1 MLESFLILPIYRR
14 VVDRRTMAADV
25 ICRLLVAPTLHIVQW
40 LYGAD
45 CKVVNSLRSFYS
57 A

>member
-14 VVDRRTMAADV
+14 VVDRRTVAVDV
-25 ICRLLVAPTLHIVQW
+25 ICRLLVAPTLHTVQW
-40 LYGAD
+40 LYGAA
-45 CKVVNSLRSFYS
+45 CKVVSSLRSFYS